1 MIKHQKLQMIWMNND
16 HTWSDT
22 KDELS
27 YKELSWHDIF
37 KNLKKKNITNKIEWL
52 PLSVLYVIYTYF
64 RIYYKIFFVQI
75 KSQFY

>member
-37 KNLKKKNITNKIEWL
+37 KNLKKKNEQNRMIVTFCFVRNIH
-52 PLSVLYVIYTYF
+52 
-64 RIYYKIFFVQI
+64 IF
-75 KSQFY
+75 SYLL